1 VRLTKIFRQ
10 AQQSG
15 IVINAHR
22 VNAGQPPQLTGFADF
37 FWFGCEDTEQT
48 AGLLTD
54 IVARRI
60 PARFGLDPRR
70 DVQVL
75 CPMHRG
81 PAGAG
86 NLNQLLQEALTPSRD
101 GAPERRYGGRV
112 FRIGDK
118 VTQLRNNYDK
128 GAAGVFNGTVGVIT
142 AMSPEEHTL
151 TVRTDEDEQV
161 DYGFDELDELAH
173 AYAVTIHRSQ
183 GSEYPAVV
191 VPLTTSSWMM
201 LQRNLL
207 YTGITRAKKLV
218 VLAGSRR
225 ALAAAV
231 RTRGAGRRHTAL
243 ARRLHPHPQRLPPAA
258 GRAIDQAVGLRARGA
273 ILLNSRGGR
282 MDRHAATRRLHRLA
296 EAAGIQI
303 ARAHPHMLRH
313 TYVTTMLDAGADLR
327 DVQIAA
333 RHADPRTTMRYDRA
347 RNSLDRHPNYILA
360 AYMASGTRPGLRL
373 PRLMPREMPAHCRGA
388 RGRCAA

>member
-1 VRLTKIFRQ
+1 MIRAQILPVVRLTKIFRQ
-10 AQQSG
+10 AQRSG

-22 VNAGQPPQLTGFADF
+22 VNAGRPPYPPAPAPPGAEVRTFPDF
-37 FWFGCEDTEQT
+37 YWFNSDEAEAT
-48 AGLLTD
+48 AELVAD

-60 PARFGLDPRR
+60 PAKFGLDARR

-86 NLNQLLQEALTPSRD
+86 SLNLLLQEALTPYRE
-101 GAPERRYGGRV
+101 GEPERRYGGRV
-112 FRIGDK
+112 FRVGDK

-128 GAAGVFNGTVGVIT
+128 GAAGAFNGTTGVVT
-142 AMSPEEHTL
+142 GMSLEDHSL
-151 TVRTDEDEQV
+151 TVRTDEDEELAY
-161 DYGFDELDELAH
+161 DFDELDELAH

-191 VPLTTSSWMM
+191 IPLTTSAWMM

-231 RTRGAGRRHTAL
+231 RTAGAGHRHTAL
-243 ARRLHPHPQRLPPAA
+243 A
-258 GRAIDQAVGLRARGA
+258 
-273 ILLNSRGGR
+273 
-282 MDRHAATRRLHRLA
+282 HRLQT
-296 EAAGIQI
+296 G
-303 ARAHPHMLRH
+303 
-313 TYVTTMLDAGADLR
+313 
-327 DVQIAA
+327 
-333 RHADPRTTMRYDRA
+333 
-347 RNSLDRHPNYILA
+347 
-360 AYMASGTRPGLRL
+360 
-373 PRLMPREMPAHCRGA
+373 
-388 RGRCAA
+388 